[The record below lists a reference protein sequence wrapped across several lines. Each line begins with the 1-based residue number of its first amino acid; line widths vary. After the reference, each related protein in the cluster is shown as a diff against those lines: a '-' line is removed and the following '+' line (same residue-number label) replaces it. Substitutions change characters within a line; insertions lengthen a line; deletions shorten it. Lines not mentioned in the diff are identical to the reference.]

1 MNGFSSML
9 RGVGPGRL
17 LMVAGTAIAF
27 IALLVAIS
35 SRLTT
40 PHMALLYGDLETS
53 DASQVVAK
61 LEALGIPYEITGNG
75 RQILVPRDQALRMR
89 MSMAEEGIPSG
100 GSVGYEIFDDSS
112 ALGSTS
118 FIQNVNLIRAL
129 EGELARTIRSLAQVH
144 KARVHLVMPQRELFS
159 RDRQEPTAS
168 VVVQP
173 RGNATLTKEQVAAI
187 QHLLATAVPA
197 LKPTRVS
204 VVDDK
209 GRLLARGTGEGEN
222 GADTNITDDLR
233 SAHEAQVAHAIES
246 LLEDFV
252 GVGQARARVSV
263 DMDFDRIT
271 TTAEIYDPDGQVVR
285 STQTVEENADSKESS
300 GEQPVTVG
308 GNLPD
313 GVNAGADGSG
323 SSNRSARTEETVN
336 YEITKTLKNH
346 VRESGTVKRMS
357 IAVLV
362 NGTYKTAED
371 GTRSYTPRT
380 AEDMAQI
387 ERLVRSTAGFDAA
400 RGDTIE
406 IVNLQFADSGA
417 IEALDGSDPLIGL
430 SKNDY
435 FRIAEIFVL
444 VIVTLL
450 VILLVIRPLVT
461 RIIASIPP
469 PRHDEPTGHL
479 LADQSGGAAP
489 QLAAPTEG
497 MAQPD
502 EAPAEDLID
511 MAQVKGRIRSSTVK
525 KVGQMVDHH
534 PEESLSIIRKW
545 MYQET

>member
-1 MNGFSSML
+1 M
-9 RGVGPGRL
+9 
-17 LMVAGTAIAF
+17 MVVGTAIAF
-27 IALLVAIS
+27 IALLITMS

-40 PHMALLYGDLETS
+40 PHMALLYGDLEVG
-53 DASQVVAK
+53 DASQIVAK
-61 LEALGIPYEITGNG
+61 LESLGVPYEITGNG

-89 MSMAEEGIPSG
+89 MVMAEGGIPSG

-118 FIQNVNLIRAL
+118 FVQNINLLRAL
-129 EGELARTIRSLAQVH
+129 EGELARTIRSLTQVH
-144 KARVHLVMPQRELFS
+144 KARVHLVMPRRELFS
-159 RDRQEPTAS
+159 RDRQEPSAS
-168 VVVQP
+168 VVVRPQ
-173 RGNATLTKEQVAAI
+173 GNTALTKEHVAAI
-187 QHLLATAVPA
+187 QHLLATAVPGLSPA
-197 LKPTRVS
+197 RVS

-209 GRLLARGTGEGEN
+209 GHLLARGTGEGEN
-222 GADTNITDDLR
+222 GPDANVADDMR
-233 SAHEAQVAHAIES
+233 AAYEAQMTQAIES
-246 LLEDFV
+246 LLEEFV
-252 GVGQARARVSV
+252 GAGQARARVSA

-285 STQTVEENADSKESS
+285 STQTVEENADSTESS

-308 GNLPD
+308 SNLPD
-313 GVNAGADGSG
+313 GVDAGAEGGG
-323 SSNRSARTEETVN
+323 SSNHSARTEETVN

-346 VRESGTVKRMS
+346 VRESGTIKRLS
-357 IAVLV
+357 IAVLI
-362 NGTYKTAED
+362 NGTYDTAED
-371 GTRSYTPRT
+371 GTRTYAPRT
-380 AEDMAQI
+380 AEEMAQL
-387 ERLVRSTAGFDAA
+387 ERLVRSTAGFDAE

-406 IVNLQFADSGA
+406 LVNLQFADAGLVDPIDA
-417 IEALDGSDPLIGL
+417 NDPLIGL

-450 VILLVIRPLVT
+450 VVLLVIRPLVT

-469 PRHDEPTGHL
+469 PRHDEPGNPM

-489 QLAAPTEG
+489 QLAAPTEQAE
-497 MAQPD
+497 MPD
-502 EAPAEDLID
+502 EPPVEDLVD

-525 KVGQMVDHH
+525 KVGQMVDQH